1 MERKRAAFWIILAVI
16 NVVGLGYAI
25 SVYVQA
31 SGENRVFATFVLVTV
46 MLILAIAD
54 IRSTL
59 PH

>member
-1 MERKRAAFWIILAVI
+1 MERKKAAFWIVLAVI

-25 SVYVQA
+25 SVYAQA
-31 SGENRVFATFVLVTV
+31 TSDNRAFATFVLLAV

-54 IRSTL
+54 IRSAL